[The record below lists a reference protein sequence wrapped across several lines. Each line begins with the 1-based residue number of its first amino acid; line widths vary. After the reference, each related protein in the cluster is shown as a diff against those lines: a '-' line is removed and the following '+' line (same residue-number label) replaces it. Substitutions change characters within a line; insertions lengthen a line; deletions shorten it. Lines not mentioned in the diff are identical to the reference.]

1 MDSHKAILFAVKKHK
16 IEGYG
21 RMEKIKKI
29 KIMVSIFAAVCVS
42 IGLVSIIMVNQNN
55 HKIKASVYMQSDTAV
70 NSEKENEN
78 NMISFTD
85 DQYQDD
91 TFEIENMTINGKK
104 VTFPCTWKD
113 ISGKD
118 LSGTYEEYENQTF
131 LPQDVLP
138 VSCDN
143 QEFHYNMLLENQT
156 GDTAGLDDMTVKE
169 IKCIRNIDSYGKKSS
184 EKIAGYTI
192 GKATGKD
199 ISKNHEPVA
208 QNGAENDR
216 TAPYLASRNEVDY
229 VVELSFLNNVL
240 EGYYIHTEQQKPE
253 TEIQ

>member
-1 MDSHKAILFAVKKHK
+1 MEKNKKIYIIAGCIVLFAIAGV
-16 IEGYG
+16 
-21 RMEKIKKI
+21 
-29 KIMVSIFAAVCVS
+29 AA
-42 IGLVSIIMVNQNN
+42 GIIAKQKNN
-55 HKIKASVYMQSDTAV
+55 KIKATVYTDTNITV
-70 NSEKENEN
+70 DSEDKEEN
-78 NMISFTD
+78 NHVSFED
-85 DQYQDD
+85 SQYQQDD
-91 TFEIENMTINGKK
+91 TFKIENMTINGKK

-192 GKATGKD
+192 GKATGED
-199 ISKNHEPVA
+199 ISEQHEPVA

-216 TAPYLASRNEVDY
+216 TATYLASRNEVDY

>member
-1 MDSHKAILFAVKKHK
+1 MKKNKKIYIIAGCIVLFAIAGV
-16 IEGYG
+16 
-21 RMEKIKKI
+21 
-29 KIMVSIFAAVCVS
+29 AA
-42 IGLVSIIMVNQNN
+42 GIIAKQKNN
-55 HKIKASVYMQSDTAV
+55 KIKATVYTDTNITV
-70 NSEKENEN
+70 DSEDKEEN
-78 NMISFTD
+78 NHVSFED
-85 DQYQDD
+85 SQYQQDD

-192 GKATGKD
+192 GKATGED
-199 ISKNHEPVA
+199 ISEQHEPVA

-216 TAPYLASRNEVDY
+216 TATYLASRNEVDY

>member
-1 MDSHKAILFAVKKHK
+1 MEKSKKIYIIAGCIVLFAIAGV
-16 IEGYG
+16 
-21 RMEKIKKI
+21 
-29 KIMVSIFAAVCVS
+29 AA
-42 IGLVSIIMVNQNN
+42 GIIAKQKNN
-55 HKIKASVYMQSDTAV
+55 KIKATVYTDTNIAV
-70 NSEKENEN
+70 DSEDKEEN
-78 NMISFTD
+78 NHVSFED
-85 DQYQDD
+85 SQYQQDD
-91 TFEIENMTINGKK
+91 TFKIENMTINGKK

-192 GKATGKD
+192 GKATGED
-199 ISKNHEPVA
+199 ISEKHEPVA

-216 TAPYLASRNEVDY
+216 TATYLASRNEVDY